1 MPENEAKRC
10 FMGSLNYWSHKTL
23 ESNMSLTRYRDTTRP
38 QWALYIPAM
47 RARQVPTVAH
57 GRRL

>member
-23 ESNMSLTRYRDTTRP
+23 ESNMSHVDIEGNNTL
-38 QWALYIPAM
+38 
-47 RARQVPTVAH
+47 
-57 GRRL
+57 